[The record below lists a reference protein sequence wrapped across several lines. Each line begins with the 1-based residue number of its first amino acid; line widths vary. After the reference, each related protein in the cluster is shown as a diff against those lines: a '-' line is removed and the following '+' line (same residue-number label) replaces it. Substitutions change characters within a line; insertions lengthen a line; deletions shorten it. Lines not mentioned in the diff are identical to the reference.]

1 MKHICEK
8 CRMEFDTVGEC
19 SLHEKECSGM
29 MEFDESVFKRDSCP
43 EWARYA
49 VIEKTGTVVFS
60 SMPMFFSDGEW
71 LIGNVY
77 NRILIDVHGK
87 KIFRKDFGELM
98 LVRNVPEKVKPGD
111 WVYFKGEKK
120 YLQVE
125 DKTGNTSEG
134 FNLRCIDY
142 APATKIPLTAKELKC
157 LVGKVVQEDT
167 QKRVALVLEYNEDY
181 GVKIGD
187 SWFSAEELLWG
198 VSFLDGKPVATLQ
211 HYDEEEGKWVK

>member
-1 MKHICEK
+1 
-8 CRMEFDTVGEC
+8 
-19 SLHEKECSGM
+19 M
-29 MEFDESVFKRDSCP
+29 MEFDESVFERKSCP

-71 LIGNVY
+71 LCGNVY

-142 APATKIPLTAKELKC
+142 TPATKIPLTAMPCWKSCSGRYSKESRTRVGIQRRLRREDWRQ
-157 LVGKVVQEDT
+157 LVFCRRIVMGSE
-167 QKRVALVLEYNEDY
+167 
-181 GVKIGD
+181 
-187 SWFSAEELLWG
+187 F
-198 VSFLDGKPVATLQ
+198 P
-211 HYDEEEGKWVK
+211 